1 MSIDIIQENAI
12 IDNKHYA
19 LTGGL
24 RSWTPMTTPTLSE
37 VKIQYSFD
45 AQTWFAKELLAQVMF
60 IVVLAKLI
68 KNIIECI

>member
-1 MSIDIIQENAI
+1 MDADDDAN
-12 IDNKHYA
+12 
-19 LTGGL
+19 
-24 RSWTPMTTPTLSE
+24 PSE
-37 VKIQYSFD
+37 EKIQYSFD

>member
-1 MSIDIIQENAI
+1 MDADDDANP
-12 IDNKHYA
+12 K
-19 LTGGL
+19 
-24 RSWTPMTTPTLSE
+24 R

-68 KNIIECI
+68 KISLNVFSSERGSRF

>member
-1 MSIDIIQENAI
+1 MDADDDANP
-12 IDNKHYA
+12 K
-19 LTGGL
+19 
-24 RSWTPMTTPTLSE
+24 RSKNPIL
-37 VKIQYSFD
+37 ID

>member
-1 MSIDIIQENAI
+1 
-12 IDNKHYA
+12 
-19 LTGGL
+19 
-24 RSWTPMTTPTLSE
+24 MTTPTLSE

-68 KNIIECI
+68 KNIIECV

>member
-1 MSIDIIQENAI
+1 M
-12 IDNKHYA
+12 
-19 LTGGL
+19 
-24 RSWTPMTTPTLSE
+24 TPMTTPTLSE

-68 KNIIECI
+68 KISLNVFSSERGLRF